1 MAVRLFLATQVTRL
15 NEVPRTANQGPQW
28 QVARWP
34 HMATLGLRSEP
45 NCRVLMGFAEM
56 PHIRACPGPMVQTL
70 LYLGAPRR
78 CSMMPEDSLLLQ
90 DVESVLVSSGV
101 EKGHESHEF
110 VHNFI
115 PGIG

>member
-1 MAVRLFLATQVTRL
+1 
-15 NEVPRTANQGPQW
+15 
-28 QVARWP
+28 
-34 HMATLGLRSEP
+34 
-45 NCRVLMGFAEM
+45 
-56 PHIRACPGPMVQTL
+56 
-70 LYLGAPRR
+70 
-78 CSMMPEDSLLLQ
+78 MMPEDSLLLQ